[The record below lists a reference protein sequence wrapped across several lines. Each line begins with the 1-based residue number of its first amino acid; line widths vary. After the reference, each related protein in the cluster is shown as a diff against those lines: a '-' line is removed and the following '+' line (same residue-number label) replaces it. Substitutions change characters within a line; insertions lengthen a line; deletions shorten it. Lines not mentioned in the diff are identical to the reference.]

1 MHLDRRQFEYTC
13 GIVTIA
19 FDAPVDVTGAV
30 CKCVQCG
37 SGRSHRSRLTYLV
50 AGFGVAD
57 RTIGGS
63 HKSNAGHA
71 LLCGLDWS

>member
-1 MHLDRRQFEYTC
+1 M
-13 GIVTIA
+13 
-19 FDAPVDVTGAV
+19 
-30 CKCVQCG
+30 VQCG

-71 LLCGLDWS
+71 LLCGLDWSGYTLGRHVLSQLFQGWCIHFDRAI